1 MFITLDKHYN
11 KFLNRRI
18 CSYIK
23 GYCTGVIGSLLG
35 DIEVE
40 LTCQTCPIK
49 NKFKSECVC
58 LESHSKWR
66 NSKLRILVI
75 FTGGTIGSSVSN
87 GYISTD
93 VQKRYK
99 LLEMYQSNADK
110 EIDFKLLEPYTMIS
124 ENLTG
129 ESIAR
134 LCTVVKDNLSEE
146 YDGVII
152 THGTDTLQY
161 SACALGYYL
170 QTVKIP
176 VLLVSSNYV
185 LDDGRANGLVNFIAS
200 VSFIEQKAG
209 TGVFVPYRNDDGIVY
224 IHRGTRLLP
233 HRPYSDNIY
242 SIDDQY
248 YAVYDADADEI
259 RKNQKYHASDNK
271 VINVTSL
278 PAKWNSDIMRI
289 FPYPGFQYSNLKM
302 DQNYKYMP
310 KAALLDTYHS
320 GTLCSEEDDLEL
332 FLTQA
337 DK

>member
-1 MFITLDKHYN
+1 M
-11 KFLNRRI
+11 
-18 CSYIK
+18 
-23 GYCTGVIGSLLG
+23 
-35 DIEVE
+35 
-40 LTCQTCPIK
+40 
-49 NKFKSECVC
+49 
-58 LESHSKWR
+58 
-66 NSKLRILVI
+66 RILVI

-110 EIDFKLLEPYTMIS
+110 EIDFKLLEPYTMLS

-233 HRPYSDNIY
+233 HRPYSDNLY

-337 DK
+337 DKCGIPVFLTGASSGCVYESVKRWEKHHITVLPAASPIAMYMKLWLMMGQKDLELVMKTPVADDIME